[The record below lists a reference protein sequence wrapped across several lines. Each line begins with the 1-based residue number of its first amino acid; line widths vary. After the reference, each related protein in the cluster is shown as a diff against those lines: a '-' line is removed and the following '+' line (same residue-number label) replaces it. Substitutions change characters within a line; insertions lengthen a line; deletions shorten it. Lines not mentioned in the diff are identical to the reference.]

1 MVNHIVL
8 MGRLTRD
15 PNTRFTGEGKSVSN
29 FSIAFTSFD
38 GESTAYMDCVAF
50 DKKSEFAE
58 KYLHKGMKVVVQ
70 GKIDTG
76 KYDHKDN
83 DGNTTTR
90 YFCRIMV
97 SDIDFAEAKTN
108 VSTDQKKTEE
118 LIDAPEGVMEELPF
132 N

>member
-1 MVNHIVL
+1 MLNSVIL

-15 PNTRFTGEGKSVSN
+15 PNVRFTGEGKSVSN
-29 FSIAFTSFD
+29 FSIAFTDFN

-50 DKKSEFAE
+50 GKKSEFAE

-70 GKIDTG
+70 GRIDTG
-76 KYDHKDN
+76 KYDQKDN
-83 DGNTTTR
+83 NGNTTTR
-90 YFCRIMV
+90 YFCRIIV

-108 VSTDQKKTEE
+108 VSSEQKKTEE
-118 LIDAPEGVMEELPF
+118 LINVPEGVMEELPF